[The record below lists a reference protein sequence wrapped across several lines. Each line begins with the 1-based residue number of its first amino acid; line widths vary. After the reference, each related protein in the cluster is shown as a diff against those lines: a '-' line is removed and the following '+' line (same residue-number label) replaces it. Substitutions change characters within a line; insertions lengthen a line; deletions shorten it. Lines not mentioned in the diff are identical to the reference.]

1 MPQFSRSEVQAIASL
16 AQLELT
22 DAELDLFG
30 RQLGDILDYV
40 NQLQQIDTSGVP
52 PTTSVVPGHAAERD
66 DVVVRSLDRT
76 DAIANAPDPAREA
89 GLFRVPRVI
98 G

>member
-1 MPQFSRSEVQAIASL
+1 MSQFSRSEVQAIASL

-22 DAELDLFG
+22 DAELDLFA

-40 NQLQQIDTSGVP
+40 NQLQQIETAGVP
-52 PTTSVVPGHAAERD
+52 PTASVIAGHAASRD
-66 DVVVRSLDRT
+66 DRVVPSLDRK
-76 DAIANAPDPAREA
+76 DAIANAPDAAREA